1 MTWPSDTALW
11 WCALA
16 LAVAVG
22 LWPAPR
28 WLTLTRTPRT
38 GSRFGLLARSD
49 PQAECLAV
57 LDALGA
63 VLRAGAPTSNA
74 VELVVAPYADG
85 GTHSSQGWQRL
96 RHAVRSGGDLA
107 DTWRGLG
114 VMWRLPACAD
124 IAAAW
129 EMSDRHG
136 CPLADAVTSAAAD
149 LRARRRHD
157 RALEAATAGAKATM
171 GVLVLLPVL
180 GMALAWMLGVDV
192 FEIYSGTSGLLTLW
206 PGLALL
212 WAGATWS
219 QRMVASALKP
229 PAVTP

>member
-1 MTWPSDTALW
+1 MTWPSDRALW
-11 WCALA
+11 SCAFALA
-16 LAVAVG
+16 SAVW
-22 LWPAPR
+22 LWPAPA
-28 WLTLTRTPRT
+28 WLALTRAPRT
-38 GSRFGLLARSD
+38 GARFSFLGRSD

-74 VELVVAPYADG
+74 VELVVAPYANSSA
-85 GTHSSQGWQRL
+85 HSSQGWRL
-96 RHAVRSGGDLA
+96 LQDSARSGEDLA
-107 DTWRGLG
+107 GAWRELG
-114 VMWRLPACAD
+114 VMWRLPACAG

-192 FEIYSGTSGLLTLW
+192 LEIYSGTSGLLTLW

-212 WAGATWS
+212 WAGAAWS

-229 PAVTP
+229 PAVTS